1 MTATSPPSA
10 IPGPTPETR
19 GKLVQASGSL
29 MPTPFPNTQPSR
41 NQPRDSTK
49 SLIHGFRLSYI
60 VFSAA
65 SAAAAYAI
73 VDPASP
79 SNAIKTTHSRR
90 VIQSGYPRP
99 AQAD

>member
-49 SLIHGFRLSYI
+49 SLIHGFRLSLEQ
-60 VFSAA
+60 A
-65 SAAAAYAI
+65 SAGTAVHGQSCAMQRVGLGSQQLRDCPADL
-73 VDPASP
+73 VDRG
-79 SNAIKTTHSRR
+79 HS
-90 VIQSGYPRP
+90 
-99 AQAD
+99 A